1 MRPVLEIGGTHVTAA
16 LADPDTATVARSV
29 RRPLDARGTAEHIL
43 GAVVRCAGELEAAP
57 GEVWGVAVPGPFD
70 HDKGIARFEGVGK
83 FEDLY
88 GIDVRSVLLDGV
100 WPRPAETVFLND
112 AHAFLLGEWRAG
124 AARGHHRCV
133 GITLG
138 TGVGSAFAVDGE
150 VRRTGPGV
158 PPQGRVD
165 LLRVGGR
172 PLEYS
177 VSRRAILTRY
187 GGDEP
192 DGVLNSALDGAVD
205 VREMADRARAGE
217 RHARHVFD
225 ETFTLLGAVLAPHLR
240 AFDATALVVGGAMA
254 ASWDLIR
261 PALRA
266 GLGDTPVA
274 LRAGVLGDNA
284 ALIGAAA
291 YVT

>member
-16 LADPDTATVARSV
+16 LADPRTATVARSV

-43 GAVVRCAGELEAAP
+43 GAVVRCAGDLEAAA
-57 GEVWGVAVPGPFD
+57 GQVWGVAVPGPFD

-100 WPRPAETVFLND
+100 WPRPAEAVFLND

-138 TGVGSAFAVDGE
+138 TGVGSAFAVDGD

-158 PPQGRVD
+158 PPRGRVD
-165 LLRVGGR
+165 LLREGGR
-172 PLEYS
+172 PLEDW
-177 VSRRAILTRY
+177 VSRRAILARY
-187 GGDEP
+187 GGDGP
-192 DGVLNSALDGAVD
+192 DGSLD
-205 VREMADRARAGE
+205 VREIADRARSGE
-217 RHARHVFD
+217 RRARHVFD
-225 ETFTLLGAVLAPHLR
+225 ETFTTLGTVLAPCLR

-266 GLGDTPVA
+266 GLGDTPVT
-274 LRAGVLGDNA
+274 LRAGALGENA